1 MPYLPVSNR
10 SSFLHQEIP
19 AAKQERDFGTFYI
32 WLLLPPESAIHPV
45 VLAKEQITR
54 AIKHSEIQLQ
64 AIRTQDIKVSIENSG
79 GNSGS
84 LTIAFRSI
92 PINSYYLKSAC
103 LMSAEDGRI
112 GNRGCQ
118 GMSREL
124 VRFVSFFSYCF
135 IFFIYLLISFATVWA
150 IWLGLLS
157 FGSCSRQ
164 I

>member
-1 MPYLPVSNR
+1 M
-10 SSFLHQEIP
+10 
-19 AAKQERDFGTFYI
+19 
-32 WLLLPPESAIHPV
+32 

-54 AIKHSEIQLQ
+54 VIKHSEIQLQ

-79 GNSGS
+79 GNSGG

-118 GMSREL
+118 GMSRKL
-124 VRFVSFFSYCF
+124 VGFVSFFHIVLFSS
-135 IFFIYLLISFATVWA
+135 FIY
-150 IWLGLLS
+150 
-157 FGSCSRQ
+157 
-164 I
+164 